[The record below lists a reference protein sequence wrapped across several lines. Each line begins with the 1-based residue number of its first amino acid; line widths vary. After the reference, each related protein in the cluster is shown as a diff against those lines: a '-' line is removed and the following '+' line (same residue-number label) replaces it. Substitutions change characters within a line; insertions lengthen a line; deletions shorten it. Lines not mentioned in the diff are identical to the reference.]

1 MHRYYQHKGGDIMPD
16 YINPLLQEKI
26 LPQFLS
32 LLKQEKTKQ
41 SYHNA
46 LKEFAEF
53 IQYDVLS
60 ATKDQCEDYQNH
72 LKDQSKAGVL
82 KYSTA
87 LKKRK
92 QIASLFNYI
101 EHHREE
107 YELFDFCN
115 HFKDLVMPIPPNS
128 FHEQRIPKVV
138 EIDQLIGYLKNND
151 MMCLAAVLLSFRC
164 LLTTEEIMQLKI
176 NNFYQD
182 TSGTYIIKLI
192 DKKSN
197 SYRYCSVPDDV
208 MEVLDSYFDLLIQE
222 KKSTADQDLMDDIN
236 WGDIALFDNFKGGIY
251 TLRTLLNR
259 LSKAFLSFGSKVY
272 TFNDLRN
279 TGAVFA
285 YSNHADTK
293 LIANSLG
300 YKTTRHIQRLSSLK
314 VHLNDANEYINIKLV

>member
-1 MHRYYQHKGGDIMPD
+1 MTN
-16 YINPLLQEKI
+16 YINPLLQDKI
-26 LPQFLS
+26 MPQFLS
-32 LLKQEKTKQ
+32 LLKQEKTKH
-41 SYHNA
+41 SYINA

-53 IQYDVLS
+53 IKCDVLS
-60 ATKDQCEDYQNH
+60 ATKDQCEAYQNY
-72 LKDQSKAGVL
+72 LKNQSKAGIL

-92 QIASLFNYI
+92 QVASIFNYI

-115 HFKDLVMPIPPNS
+115 HFRDIVMPIPPNS

-164 LLTTEEIMQLKI
+164 LLTTEEFMQLKI

-182 TSGTYIIKLI
+182 TAGTYIIKLI
-192 DKKSN
+192 DKKTN
-197 SYRYCSVPDDV
+197 SYRYCSVPEDV
-208 MEVLDSYFDLLIQE
+208 MEVLDSYFDLLIQQ
-222 KKSTADQDLMDDIN
+222 KKSTEDLIDNNN
-236 WGDIALFDNFKGGIY
+236 WGDLALFDNFKGGIY
-251 TLRTLLNR
+251 SLRTLLNH

-314 VHLNDANEYINIKLV
+314 VQLNDANEYINIKLV